1 MNLKYSLGVLLL
13 LLASFI
19 WGIAYI
25 PTRYLGSE
33 GVSVFLELLVRY
45 SFPIIIFGVFSYNK
59 ITKVSTE
66 EIKKCMLTGL
76 VLFLA
81 LALSVYGIREI
92 EYGSMGLLLIS
103 LNLIFVPLYFVIV
116 KKSKISKKLLIA
128 SLIAIFG
135 IYLLTMG
142 KGVAKL
148 NIGAIL
154 CFLASFAYTAYIIL
168 SSSILSKD
176 THPIT
181 LHFYQSLTFVTL
193 CLPLVLLNYES
204 IANINWGNTN
214 LYLAF
219 SFIGLLA
226 GTLAYQLFFYGQK
239 LSNQV
244 TTALVLSSQTVFSSL
259 SDIIIFKITLT
270 HTQIAAYIMI
280 TIAIFIV
287 AFKKES

>member
-1 MNLKYSLGVLLL
+1 MNLRYSLGVVLL

-25 PTRYLGSE
+25 PTRYLGQE
-33 GVSVFLELLVRY
+33 GVSVFFELLVRY
-45 SFPIIIFGVFSYNK
+45 TFPVIIFGVFSNSK
-59 ITKVSTE
+59 IAKVSKE
-66 EIKKCMLTGL
+66 EVKKCMITGL

-81 LALSVYGIREI
+81 LVFSVYGIRKI

-116 KKSKISKKLLIA
+116 KKSKISKILLTA
-128 SLIAIFG
+128 SVMAMFG
-135 IYLLTMG
+135 IFLLTIND
-142 KGVAKL
+142 KTSSL
-148 NIGAIL
+148 NIGSLL
-154 CFLASFAYTAYIIL
+154 CFLASLAYSAYIIL
-168 SSSILSKD
+168 CSSVLSKD

-181 LHFYQSLTFVTL
+181 LHFYQSLTFVIL

-204 IANINWGNTN
+204 ILNINWDNKI

-219 SFIGLLA
+219 SFIGMIA

-239 LSNQV
+239 LSNQI
-244 TTALVLSSQTVFSSL
+244 TTVLVLSSQTIFSSL
-259 SDIIIFKITLT
+259 SDILIFKITLT
-270 HTQIAAYIMI
+270 HTQIAAYAMI
-280 TIAIFIV
+280 IIAIFMV